1 MLYFYITLEIAMPN
15 AKLRQ
20 VGGSTVVAIPPA
32 LLKQLGLKADARV
45 TVAVEKDQLVIRPQT
60 RPRYSLT
67 ELMGQC
73 DLKAPLRRSKVER
86 EFMDAPRAG
95 KEEI

>member
-1 MLYFYITLEIAMPN
+1 MAT

-32 LLKQLGLKADARV
+32 FLKQLDLAADARV
-45 TVAVEKDQLVIRPQT
+45 TINVEKDQLVIRPEA
-60 RPRYSLT
+60 RRRYSLA

-73 DLKAPLRRSKVER
+73 DLKTPSRASKAER
-86 EFMDAPRAG
+86 EFMTAPRAG

>member
-1 MLYFYITLEIAMPN
+1 MAT

-32 LLKQLGLKADARV
+32 LLKQLNLTADARV
-45 TVAVEKDQLVIRPQT
+45 TVNVEKDQLVIRPEA
-60 RPRYSLT
+60 RPRYSLSQ
-67 ELMGQC
+67 LMGQC
-73 DLKAPLRRSKVER
+73 DLTAPLRRSKAER
-86 EFMDAPRAG
+86 AFMDAPRAG

>member
-1 MLYFYITLEIAMPN
+1 MAN

-32 LLKQLGLKADARV
+32 LLKQLRLAVNARV
-45 TVAVEKDQLVIRPQT
+45 TIKVENDQLVISPEA
-60 RPRYSLT
+60 RPRYSLADI
-67 ELMGQC
+67 MGQC
-73 DLKAPLRRSKVER
+73 DLTAPLRRTKAER
-86 EFMDAPRAG
+86 AFMDAPRAG

>member
-1 MLYFYITLEIAMPN
+1 MAN

-32 LLKQLGLKADARV
+32 LLKQLNLAVDARV
-45 TVAVEKDQLVIRPQT
+45 TVSVERDHLVIRPEA
-60 RPRYSLT
+60 RPRYSLAQI
-67 ELMGQC
+67 MGQC
-73 DLKAPLRRSKVER
+73 DLTAPLRRSKAER
-86 EFMDAPRAG
+86 AFMDAPRGG

>member
-1 MLYFYITLEIAMPN
+1 MAN

-32 LLKQLGLKADARV
+32 LLEQLGLKADARV
-45 TVAVEKDQLVIRPQT
+45 TVSIESDQLVIRPQT
-60 RPRYSLT
+60 RPRYSLA
-67 ELMGQC
+67 ELMAQC
-73 DLKAPLRRSKVER
+73 DLKAPVRRSKAER
-86 EFMDAPRAG
+86 EFMDAPRTG

>member
-1 MLYFYITLEIAMPN
+1 MAN

-32 LLKQLGLKADARV
+32 LLKQLKLAVDSRV
-45 TVAVEKDQLVIRPQT
+45 TVSVEKDQLVIKPEA
-60 RPRYSLT
+60 RPRYSLAQI
-67 ELMGQC
+67 MGQC
-73 DLKAPLRRSKVER
+73 DLTAPLRRSKAER
-86 EFMDAPRAG
+86 AFMDAPRAG

>member
-1 MLYFYITLEIAMPN
+1 MTR

-32 LLKQLGLKADARV
+32 LLKQLRLAADARV
-45 TVAVEKDQLVIRPQT
+45 TVNIEKDQLVIRPEA
-60 RPRYSLT
+60 RPRYSLAQI
-67 ELMGQC
+67 MGQC
-73 DLKAPLRRSKVER
+73 DLTAPLRRSRAER
-86 EFMDAPRAG
+86 AFMDAPRAG